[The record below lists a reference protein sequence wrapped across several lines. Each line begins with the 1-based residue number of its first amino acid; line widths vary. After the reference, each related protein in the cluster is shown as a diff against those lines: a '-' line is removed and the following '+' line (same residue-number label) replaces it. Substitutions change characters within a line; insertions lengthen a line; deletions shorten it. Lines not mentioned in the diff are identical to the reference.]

1 MHADLFSPSHKLS
14 LLHEFPTF
22 PTRAIFS
29 DVSLSSWQ
37 ALGFSGPALEFM
49 LMALRM
55 TASFPFSV
63 TLNQG
68 GNLTRGLCT
77 EVILESGSFLNAGCQ
92 IVRGCRCSL
101 SYVFVCL

>member
-22 PTRAIFS
+22 PPGAILP

-37 ALGFSGPALEFM
+37 ALGFSGPALEFT
-49 LMALRM
+49 LMAPRM

-63 TLNQG
+63 TLNRG
-68 GNLTRGLCT
+68 RNLTRGLCT
-77 EVILESGSFLNAGCQ
+77 AVILESGSFLNAGCQ
-92 IVRGCRCSL
+92 IVHGCRCSL
-101 SYVFVCL
+101 SCVFV